1 MTVRGRRI
9 QLLRDKIASK
19 DILVNREDGEEE
31 GEEDDNVNDGHDV
44 DDDEF
49 GKDDFILEIIST
61 GITMRQHHSGGGDHD
76 ISEDG

>member
-9 QLLRDKIASK
+9 QLLRDKIAPK
-19 DILVNREDGEEE
+19 DMLVNRE
-31 GEEDDNVNDGHDV
+31 EDEDENGVNDGHDD

>member
-19 DILVNREDGEEE
+19 DMLVNQEEE
-31 GEEDDNVNDGHDV
+31 GEGDDNVNDGHDV

>member
-1 MTVRGRRI
+1 M
-9 QLLRDKIASK
+9 
-19 DILVNREDGEEE
+19 LVNRE
-31 GEEDDNVNDGHDV
+31 EDEDENGVNDGHDD

>member
-19 DILVNREDGEEE
+19 DMLVNQEEE
-31 GEEDDNVNDGHDV
+31 GEGEGDDNVNDGHDV

-49 GKDDFILEIIST
+49 GKDDFILEIISI